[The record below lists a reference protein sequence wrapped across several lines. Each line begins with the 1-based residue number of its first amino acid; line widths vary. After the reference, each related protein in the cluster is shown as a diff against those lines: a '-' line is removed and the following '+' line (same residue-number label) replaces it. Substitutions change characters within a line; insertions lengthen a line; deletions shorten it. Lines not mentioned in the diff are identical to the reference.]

1 MVATDATE
9 DEEQRAAL
17 AHGVEPAQDEEAE
30 QRDPDMLFTA
40 ASGAGVRGSLGRVYT
55 RGVDP
60 GWYGRLELSAY
71 SASAHEGAGAIG
83 GALIG
88 GEFWSAPGATG
99 GGLPMGFY
107 LGARSPHVMSTL
119 GGGFQMF
126 IVDDVDGDGGFGVY
140 VPYASFTMGVEA
152 AGMRVLAEGRA
163 QFRWQWG
170 ADDRGQ
176 LQFGLSIAHVWESP
190 LKSRRRR
197 PPRSP
202 RACAGKR
209 C

>member
-1 MVATDATE
+1 MSAPVAAQDLVVATDASQ

-17 AHGVEPAQDEEAE
+17 AHGVEPTEDPSAE
-30 QRDPDMLFTA
+30 YGERDTLFTA
-40 ASGAGVRGSLGRVYT
+40 AAGAGVRGSLGRVYT

-60 GWYGRLELSAY
+60 GWYGRLELAAY
-71 SASAHEGAGAIG
+71 SASAFEGAGAIG

-126 IVDDVDGDGGFGVY
+126 IVDDVDDDAGFGVY
-140 VPYASFTMGVEA
+140 VPTRRSP
-152 AGMRVLAEGRA
+152 
-163 QFRWQWG
+163 WG
-170 ADDRGQ
+170 
-176 LQFGLSIAHVWESP
+176 S
-190 LKSRRRR
+190 R
-197 PPRSP
+197 PPT
-202 RACAGKR
+202 CAFWLRGAPSSAGSGAPTTVGSYR
-209 C
+209 LA